1 MTACLPLGI
10 TIRKFP
16 PWLLVAALIL
26 LVGSRETLSAQTT
39 TASISGGV
47 VSPAG
52 YPLRAIVALSP
63 TGGGAVRQAF
73 TDLGGAFSFSQV
85 PEGGYTICAR
95 IPAEQSP
102 SPDRPY
108 LDTCM
113 WPQPQIPV
121 QVSAGQTLAS
131 IQVVAPQGVAL
142 NVQVN
147 DPQGLLAQTTP
158 QQSAQAPDAQLQV
171 LVRQANLLPY
181 RLPLAAQS
189 AIARNYYLVVPAA
202 TSLLLTVRSPQASIL
217 SQTGAL
223 VQGETNLSTPSGSAL
238 SPLQFTIQH

>member
-1 MTACLPLGI
+1 MTACLSHGI
-10 TIRKFP
+10 PRFVSS
-16 PWLLVAALIL
+16 PWLLVGALL
-26 LVGSRETLSAQTT
+26 LVGSGQTALAQTV
-39 TASISGGV
+39 TASVSGTV

-52 YPLRAIVALSP
+52 YPLRAIVALIPS
-63 TGGGAVRQAF
+63 GGGAVRQAF
-73 TDLGGAFSFSQV
+73 TDFGGVFNFNQLSAGQ
-85 PEGGYTICAR
+85 YTLCER

-171 LVRQANLLPY
+171 LVRQTNLLPY
-181 RLPLAAQS
+181 RLPLISQTAT
-189 AIARNYYLVVPAA
+189 ARNYSLVVPAA
-202 TSLLLTVRSPQASIL
+202 ASLLLTVKSPQASVL